1 MALQTETDEDL
12 MRRVITVRDQHAFR
26 GLVDRHKAMG
36 MTLALRVLSDEML
49 AEEAL
54 QDAFLRVWR
63 SAHTFT
69 FNSSFK
75 TWFYRILYNAAL
87 TKRKTESKTDDHVE
101 LDEHA
106 AIGEDTITSSKETTQ
121 VILQSIERLPQA
133 QQTVLTLY
141 YLQELSLEE
150 IGEVTGMP
158 NGTIKTHLFRGREK
172 LRNDVSLREYVNN

>member
-1 MALQTETDEDL
+1 
-12 MRRVITVRDQHAFR
+12 
-26 GLVDRHKAMG
+26 MG

-75 TWFYRILYNAAL
+75 TWFYRVLYNAAL
-87 TKRKTESKTDDHVE
+87 TKRKTESKSDEHVE

-106 AIGEDTITSSKETTQ
+106 AVGEDTTLGSKESSQ
-121 VILQSIERLPQA
+121 LILESIERLPESQR
-133 QQTVLTLY
+133 TVLTLY
-141 YLQELSLEE
+141 YLQELSIEE
-150 IGEVTGMP
+150 IGEITGMP
-158 NGTIKTHLFRGREK
+158 SGTIKTHLFRGREK